1 MSKERYIREHDY
13 IIDNNKRKTNESLI
27 VYDEEWHTLD
37 YLCDLLNQQDQRIT
51 KLEEQLKN
59 AIVPK
64 FKVGQKV
71 WFIDNEKDIHECE
84 IYELKLNRY
93 VRKLVYNISYNIGL
107 EDWTDDVA
115 FEDELFATKEEAQA
129 KLEELGENK

>member
-1 MSKERYIREHDY
+1 MSKRFE
-13 IIDNNKRKTNESLI
+13 LI
-27 VYDEEWHTLD
+27 N
-37 YLCDLLNQQDQRIT
+37 LLNAHDKFRDNEQCVEFDSFEAERTLNLYYELLNNQDQRIAE
-51 KLEEQLKN
+51 LEEQLKN

-71 WFIDNEKDIHECE
+71 WIIDNEKDVQECE

-115 FEDELFATKEEAQA
+115 FEDELFATREEALA
-129 KLEELGENK
+129 KLKELKGE